1 MNMVLPSPVLRAIA
15 MLNDAG
21 FEAYLV
27 GGCVRDHLMGKSPFD
42 WDITTSALPEQ
53 TLAVFADHRTIETG
67 IRHGTI
73 TVILEDLALEITT
86 YRVDGEYSDGR
97 HPDSVAFSPSLAED
111 LRRRDFTMN
120 AIAFHPIDGF
130 IDPFGGR
137 EDIQNS
143 VIRCV
148 GDPMKRFTEDS
159 LRILRGLRF
168 AATLGFSIERET
180 ASAIHQLAAT
190 LERVSVERITAEFK
204 RLICGNFSADI
215 LGRFHDVITVFLPEW
230 EMESIDERFNA
241 LPNSSRMRL
250 AALFRQAYVSSETA
264 ENAMRRLKLDTQTI
278 REVSALLVDY
288 DFESYDDTS
297 ILRLLNRFGTELIFD
312 YFLLISVQEATV
324 LRTHELIHSGACF
337 SIAALAVNGCDLL
350 EYGISPGPAIGEALE
365 HLLEAVICGQCANTK
380 NDLIDYLKK

>member
-53 TLAVFADHRTIETG
+53 TLTVFADHRTIETG
-67 IRHGTI
+67 IRHGTV

-97 HPDSVAFSPSLAED
+97 HPDSVVFSPSLAED

-204 RLICGNFSADI
+204 RLICGNFAADI
-215 LGRFHDVITVFLPEW
+215 LGRFFDVITVFLPEW

-250 AALFRQAYVSSETA
+250 ADIFRQAHVSSETA

-288 DFESYDDTS
+288 DFEFYDDTS

-312 YFLLISVQEATV
+312 YFLLKPVKEATV
-324 LRTHELIHSGACF
+324 SRTHELIRSGACF

-365 HLLEAVICGQCANTK
+365 HLLEAVISGQCANTK